1 MEAIMDTD
9 IQRLSA
15 FTDMKSFSRDDEGE
29 SIIHVPI
36 GTMDDTDQDT
46 PDPYDKLARELVML
60 QQKAKNVAI
69 IGSRNIPLPH
79 QELIELLAY
88 VLVKNGNTII
98 TSGGSSGS
106 NAAAIRGAM
115 KANPE
120 YLKIVLP
127 QTIEQQPS
135 DIQDQLI
142 GVPNII
148 EHPEWRMMTLSDAS
162 RLCNREIVDT
172 CHQLI
177 IFLFHDSTT
186 YQTAIEYAEENH
198 KIVTTL
204 YLD

>member
-1 MEAIMDTD
+1 MDITD
-9 IQRLSA
+9 IRKPVL
-15 FTDMKSFSRDDEGE
+15 MRGDDEGTPLPQ
-29 SIIHVPI
+29 VPI
-36 GTMDDTDQDT
+36 GVAEDIDKDS
-46 PDPYDKLARELVML
+46 PDPYDKLARELSML

-88 VLVKNGNTII
+88 VLVKNGNTIV

-106 NAAAIRGAM
+106 NAVAIRGAM

-120 YLKIVLP
+120 HLKIILP

-142 GVPNII
+142 GVPNIV

-162 RLCNREIVDT
+162 RLCNREIVDN
-172 CHQLI
+172 CQQLI

-186 YQTAIEYAEENH
+186 YQTAIEYAEDNH

-204 YLD
+204 FLD